1 MKPLWDS
8 VVWLLNAG
16 ALICKTKKNKKI
28 VRLPKLISM
37 KTLWR
42 LTQKLGV
49 LPIAT
54 EGEREKRKDLQF
66 AFCGWNLEY
75 FTCERGYFIK
85 VLYRVYIVFG
95 IPYDATHV
103 QGYVEFSLESDFIII
118 VVFDLKFIP
127 TCLVEKIRYNKFHF
141 LFVCIS
147 RWVMIFE

>member
-1 MKPLWDS
+1 MRWYAKQKKQKNSKVAKVDINEDPLTLNSEIGSFADS
-8 VVWLLNAG
+8 NWRRKREEKGLLVCF
-16 ALICKTKKNKKI
+16 LCLK
-28 VRLPKLISM
+28 S
-37 KTLWR
+37 
-42 LTQKLGV
+42 
-49 LPIAT
+49 
-54 EGEREKRKDLQF
+54 
-66 AFCGWNLEY
+66 WNLEY
-75 FTCERGYFIK
+75 LTCERGYFIK

-103 QGYVEFSLESDFIII
+103 HGYVEFSLESDFIII